1 MAKEKIEPKSNT
13 TMRQLTIPELEALS
27 VEIIN
32 AGSVSAFL
40 QERGIL
46 EFDRDGHPVS
56 VKYYTDLGTANFEA
70 IPNTGIIIESDVP
83 WNTWKELIK
92 QYEYYIKNKQI
103 TE

>member
-1 MAKEKIEPKSNT
+1 MAKEKIEPKLNT

-32 AGSVSAFL
+32 SGGVNAFL
-40 QERGIL
+40 QEKGIL
-46 EFDRDGHPVS
+46 EFDKYDKLVS

-70 IPNTGIIIESDVP
+70 IKGTGILIETDCP

-103 TE
+103 DE